1 MNSRFSTNFVQVKLK
16 EISNTAKILQRLQ
29 FCWIIHH
36 SCEQSKN
43 SQKNSQQTKSH
54 IQYYSSQ
61 PRVFINTQFS
71 TTIAIPSPVHYT
83 TTINQNYSIFWSL
96 TGTNF
101 FQLTTYYSPL
111 LFSNI
116 IKILQEFGSD
126 LLENFNNYTH
136 CRFEPMTCA

>member
-101 FQLTTYYSPL
+101 FSNL
-111 LFSNI
+111 LLHVLSYFPISSRFYKNSDRIFWKISIIIPTADSN
-116 IKILQEFGSD
+116 
-126 LLENFNNYTH
+126 
-136 CRFEPMTCA
+136 P